1 MDINELL
8 SEKCIVIGNDASS
21 REEVFEQL
29 AHLLFEDGKVS
40 DEKDYINALNYRET
54 LSETGLSDG
63 IAIPHG
69 KCKGVKKAGIG
80 FMTLNKPI
88 TDWPSLDEKPIDDKN
103 QLAIQDD
110 GDDLHIRM
118 LSELAR
124 KLINQEVI
132 TALKNAKNA
141 KDVYEALK

>member
-88 TDWPSLDEKPIDDKN
+88 TDWPSLDEKPIDVIF
-103 QLAIQDD
+103 QLAIPAD

>member
-40 DEKDYINALNYRET
+40 DEKDYIHALNYRET

-88 TDWPSLDEKPIDDKN
+88 TDWPSLDEKPIDVIF
-103 QLAIQDD
+103 QLAIPAD

>member
-8 SEKCIVIGNDASS
+8 SEKCIIIGSDDAS
-21 REEVFEQL
+21 REEVFEHL
-29 AHLLFEDGKVS
+29 AHFLFLEGKVT

-69 KCKGVKKAGIG
+69 KCQGVKKAGIA

-88 TDWPSLDEKPIDDKN
+88 TDWPSLDEKPIDVIF
-103 QLAIQDD
+103 QLAIPAD

-132 TALKNAKNA
+132 ATLKNAKSA